1 MMNDILLSIIV
12 PVYNVEKYLDECIES
27 IINSGFDSRCE
38 LILVDDGSTDQSGNI
53 CDGYAM
59 SNIVSIHKENGG
71 LSSARNVGIK
81 KASGKYIAFIDSD
94 DYVAP
99 KSMMYI
105 LNELEK
111 NEDVDLYFMQGNK
124 VYPDGKQIALGD
136 NILSSDIKNSKR
148 KVLYYLSVQNKF
160 AGSACTKLY
169 RRTFLEKCAICFPDD
184 RRYGEDLI
192 FVLKCIFYADT
203 YRALDFS
210 FYRYRQQR
218 TGSITNELSPKSYFD
233 TFLFIDEA
241 VTFLTHEHHT
251 INAEAEMCM
260 SFVAYEYTLQVW
272 HYAHINAEYKNEA
285 KELLD
290 QYRWVMKFAAS
301 SRSKIIRSILN
312 VFGYGLTAQIL
323 SLAKTVLG

>member
-1 MMNDILLSIIV
+1 MDDILLSIIV
-12 PVYNVEKYLDECIES
+12 PVYDVEKYLAECIES
-27 IINSGFDSRCE
+27 IINSGFDNRCE
-38 LILVDDGSTDQSGNI
+38 LILVDDGSTDQSGSI
-53 CDGYAM
+53 CDEYAM
-59 SNIVSIHKENGG
+59 SNILSIHKENGG

-81 KASGKYIAFIDSD
+81 EASGKYIAFIDSD

-99 KSMMYI
+99 KSIMCI

-111 NEDVDLYFMQGNK
+111 NGDTDLYFMQGNK

-136 NILSSDIKNSKR
+136 NISSSDIKKSKCEM
-148 KVLYYLSVQNKF
+148 LYYLSIQNKF

-169 RRTFLEKCAICFPDD
+169 RRTFLEKYAICFPDD

-192 FVLKCIFYADT
+192 FVLKCIFYAET
-203 YRALDFS
+203 YQALDFS
-210 FYRYRQQR
+210 FYRYRQR
-218 TGSITNELSPKSYFD
+218 RAGSITSTLSSKSYFD

-241 VTFLTHEHHT
+241 VTFLTHEHHS

-260 SFVAYEYTLQVW
+260 SFVVYEYILQVW
-272 HYAHINAEYKNEA
+272 HYAHINAESKNKA

-290 QYRWVMKFAAS
+290 QYRWVMKFATS